1 MLGLSNAALYA
12 ALAEMKNPNP
22 DIIELTEQEFREGAK
37 IRGWDQFNID
47 ISVMAMKAGAQVDA
61 GNGKRIALKQDV
73 TSNNS

>member
-1 MLGLSNAALYA
+1 MLGLGNAALYA

-22 DIIELTEQEFREGAK
+22 DIIELTEQEFRDGAK

-61 GNGKRIALKQDV
+61 GNGKRITLRKTDGQ
-73 TSNNS
+73 S